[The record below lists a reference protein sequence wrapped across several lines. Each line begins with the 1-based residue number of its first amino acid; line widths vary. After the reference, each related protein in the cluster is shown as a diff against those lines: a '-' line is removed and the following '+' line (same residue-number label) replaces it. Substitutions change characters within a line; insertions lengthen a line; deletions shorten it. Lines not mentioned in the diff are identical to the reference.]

1 MSKQLKYKLKKTLKN
16 AEFVHADLE
25 YHQELSKDAI
35 LEFQEEVSRLVRDLP
50 EEEQTRLAEQVAV
63 TPQAPPQPAEEEPPQ
78 LIEESNESDC
88 TDLVPTDSEPEDE
101 DEEAVPKIKKEVEL
115 KKLFRRIAAETH
127 PDKVRAS
134 GFSEKEILRLER
146 IFMRAK
152 EAYDNQNW
160 YVLYSIAIDLDLSV
174 DDPTD
179 EQIEWIEEDIKRTLA
194 AIAGIANL
202 TAWHWYVGDDDAKN
216 RALKFYF
223 LQIYGFEYPGL

>member
-35 LEFQEEVSRLVRDLP
+35 LGFQEEVARLLGELP
-50 EEEQTRLAEQVAV
+50 QEEQDRLAEQIAQEQR
-63 TPQAPPQPAEEEPPQ
+63 PPIAPGEEPGPQ
-78 LIEESNESDC
+78 LIKEDEMSDC
-88 TDLVPTDSEPEDE
+88 TDLVPSDVEAEDE
-101 DEEAVPKIKKEVEL
+101 NEEPVPKIKKEVEL
-115 KKLFRRIAAETH
+115 KKLFRRVAAETH
-127 PDKVRAS
+127 PDRVRAS
-134 GFSEKEILRLER
+134 GFSEREVLKLER
-146 IFMRAK
+146 VFMRAK

-160 YVLYSIAIDLDLSV
+160 YVLYSIAIDLDLPV

-194 AIAGIANL
+194 AIAGISNL
-202 TAWHWYVGDDDAKN
+202 TAWHWYVGDDDSKN